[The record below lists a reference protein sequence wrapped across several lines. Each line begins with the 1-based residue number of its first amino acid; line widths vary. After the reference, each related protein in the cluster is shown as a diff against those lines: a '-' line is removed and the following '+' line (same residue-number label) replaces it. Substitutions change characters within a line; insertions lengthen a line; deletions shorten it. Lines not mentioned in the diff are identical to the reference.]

1 MSGSMFKWLHHFI
14 FNIFRV
20 VPTPFCVEG
29 STLRSAIQ
37 FCFRRGKE
45 WAFPKDSNLRNL
57 AQTPELSVAV
67 INLLFREILQPLRP
81 DLFNKKTGHNR
92 TEDNPYPKIIRTEI
106 ICIRDPS
113 QQTSQK

>member
-37 FCFRRGKE
+37 FCFRRGKQ

-57 AQTPELSVAV
+57 AQTPELPVAV
-67 INLLFREILQPLRP
+67 INLLFRQILQPLRSEEHTSE
-81 DLFNKKTGHNR
+81 LQSRGHLVCRLLLEKK
-92 TEDNPYPKIIRTEI
+92 
-106 ICIRDPS
+106 
-113 QQTSQK
+113 